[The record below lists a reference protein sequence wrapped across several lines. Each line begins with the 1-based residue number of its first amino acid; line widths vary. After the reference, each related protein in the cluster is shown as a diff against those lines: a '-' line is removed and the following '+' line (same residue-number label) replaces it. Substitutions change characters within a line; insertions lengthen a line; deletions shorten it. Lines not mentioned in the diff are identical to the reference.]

1 MTKRMALNNFRQY
14 YYQSF
19 NKNRL
24 SNGLQKLSRRQAWGE
39 YMALLQRND
48 LITLDQYFKW
58 ANPFN

>member
-1 MTKRMALNNFRQY
+1 MTKKIALNNFRQY

-24 SNGLQKLSRRQAWGE
+24 SNGQDKLSRQQAWKE
-39 YMALLQRND
+39 YMALLFTND
-48 LITLDQYFKW
+48 LITLNQYFNW